1 MAKKISGYVK
11 LQVPAG
17 SASPSPPI
25 GPALGQAGL
34 NIMEFCKSFNAKTEK
49 LEKGMPCPVV
59 ITVFVDKS
67 FEFIVKQPP
76 ASYFIKKEANVKKGS
91 GTTGISEAVG
101 KLNKAQLLKI
111 ANEKMPDLNTKNPE
125 AASKI
130 IAGTA
135 RSMGIEVTE
144 QRMARGKRYIKE
156 KKSIDTLK
164 AYQIKDAVS
173 ILKGNEALKFDQTID
188 IAVNLGVDPKHAD
201 QIVKGVVQLPHG
213 TGKNIK
219 IAVFAKEEK
228 AKDAK
233 DAGADYIGTD
243 DLAAKIEKNEVKIDR
258 VIATPDM
265 MAVVGKL
272 GKVLGPK
279 GLMPNPKLGTVTNE
293 IKKTILDIKAGLI
306 EFKADKSGI
315 VHAGVGKLSFA
326 QDKLEKNISD
336 FVDAII
342 KAKPSGAKGTYLKN
356 IYISSTMGPSIKL
369 LNK

>member
-1 MAKKISGYVK
+1 
-11 LQVPAG
+11 
-17 SASPSPPI
+17 
-25 GPALGQAGL
+25 
-34 NIMEFCKSFNAKTEK
+34 
-49 LEKGMPCPVV
+49 
-59 ITVFVDKS
+59 
-67 FEFIVKQPP
+67 
-76 ASYFIKKEANVKKGS
+76 
-91 GTTGISEAVG
+91 
-101 KLNKAQLLKI
+101 
-111 ANEKMPDLNTKNPE
+111 
-125 AASKI
+125 
-130 IAGTA
+130 
-135 RSMGIEVTE
+135 
-144 QRMARGKRYIKE
+144 MARGKRYIKE
-156 KKSIDTLK
+156 KKSIDSIK
-164 AYQIKDAVS
+164 SYEIKDAVA
-173 ILKGNEALKFDQTID
+173 ILKNNEALKFDQTID
-188 IAVNLGVDPKHAD
+188 IAINLGVDPKHAD

-233 DAGADYIGTD
+233 DAGADYIGAD
-243 DLAAKIEKNEVKIDR
+243 DLATKIEKNEVKIDR
-258 VIATPDM
+258 VLATPDM
-265 MAVVGKL
+265 MVVVGKL

-279 GLMPNPKLGTVTNE
+279 GLMPNPKLGTVTND

-306 EFKADKSGI
+306 EFKADKSGV

>member
-1 MAKKISGYVK
+1 
-11 LQVPAG
+11 
-17 SASPSPPI
+17 
-25 GPALGQAGL
+25 
-34 NIMEFCKSFNAKTEK
+34 
-49 LEKGMPCPVV
+49 
-59 ITVFVDKS
+59 
-67 FEFIVKQPP
+67 
-76 ASYFIKKEANVKKGS
+76 
-91 GTTGISEAVG
+91 
-101 KLNKAQLLKI
+101 
-111 ANEKMPDLNTKNPE
+111 
-125 AASKI
+125 
-130 IAGTA
+130 
-135 RSMGIEVTE
+135 
-144 QRMARGKRYIKE
+144 MARGKRYIKE
-156 KKSIDTLK
+156 KKSIDALK
-164 AYQIKDAVS
+164 AYQVKYAVS

-219 IAVFAKEEK
+219 IAVFAKEDK

>member
-1 MAKKISGYVK
+1 
-11 LQVPAG
+11 
-17 SASPSPPI
+17 
-25 GPALGQAGL
+25 
-34 NIMEFCKSFNAKTEK
+34 
-49 LEKGMPCPVV
+49 
-59 ITVFVDKS
+59 
-67 FEFIVKQPP
+67 
-76 ASYFIKKEANVKKGS
+76 
-91 GTTGISEAVG
+91 
-101 KLNKAQLLKI
+101 
-111 ANEKMPDLNTKNPE
+111 
-125 AASKI
+125 
-130 IAGTA
+130 
-135 RSMGIEVTE
+135 
-144 QRMARGKRYIKE
+144 MARGKRYIKE

-219 IAVFAKEEK
+219 IAVFAKEDK

-279 GLMPNPKLGTVTNE
+279 G
-293 IKKTILDIKAGLI
+293 
-306 EFKADKSGI
+306 
-315 VHAGVGKLSFA
+315 
-326 QDKLEKNISD
+326 
-336 FVDAII
+336 
-342 KAKPSGAKGTYLKN
+342 
-356 IYISSTMGPSIKL
+356 
-369 LNK
+369 

>member
-1 MAKKISGYVK
+1 
-11 LQVPAG
+11 
-17 SASPSPPI
+17 
-25 GPALGQAGL
+25 
-34 NIMEFCKSFNAKTEK
+34 
-49 LEKGMPCPVV
+49 
-59 ITVFVDKS
+59 
-67 FEFIVKQPP
+67 
-76 ASYFIKKEANVKKGS
+76 
-91 GTTGISEAVG
+91 
-101 KLNKAQLLKI
+101 
-111 ANEKMPDLNTKNPE
+111 
-125 AASKI
+125 
-130 IAGTA
+130 
-135 RSMGIEVTE
+135 
-144 QRMARGKRYIKE
+144 MARGKRYIKE
-156 KKSIDTLK
+156 KKSIDSIK
-164 AYQIKDAVS
+164 SYEIKDAVA
-173 ILKGNEALKFDQTID
+173 ILKNNEALKFDQTID
-188 IAVNLGVDPKHAD
+188 IAINLGVDPKHAD

-243 DLAAKIEKNEVKIDR
+243 DLATKIEKNEVKIDR

-293 IKKTILDIKAGLI
+293 IKKTILDIKSGLI
-306 EFKADKSGI
+306 EFKADKTGI

-336 FVDAII
+336 FVEAII

>member
-1 MAKKISGYVK
+1 
-11 LQVPAG
+11 
-17 SASPSPPI
+17 
-25 GPALGQAGL
+25 
-34 NIMEFCKSFNAKTEK
+34 
-49 LEKGMPCPVV
+49 
-59 ITVFVDKS
+59 
-67 FEFIVKQPP
+67 
-76 ASYFIKKEANVKKGS
+76 
-91 GTTGISEAVG
+91 
-101 KLNKAQLLKI
+101 
-111 ANEKMPDLNTKNPE
+111 
-125 AASKI
+125 
-130 IAGTA
+130 
-135 RSMGIEVTE
+135 
-144 QRMARGKRYIKE
+144 MARGKRYIKE

>member
-1 MAKKISGYVK
+1 
-11 LQVPAG
+11 
-17 SASPSPPI
+17 
-25 GPALGQAGL
+25 
-34 NIMEFCKSFNAKTEK
+34 
-49 LEKGMPCPVV
+49 
-59 ITVFVDKS
+59 
-67 FEFIVKQPP
+67 
-76 ASYFIKKEANVKKGS
+76 
-91 GTTGISEAVG
+91 
-101 KLNKAQLLKI
+101 
-111 ANEKMPDLNTKNPE
+111 
-125 AASKI
+125 
-130 IAGTA
+130 
-135 RSMGIEVTE
+135 
-144 QRMARGKRYIKE
+144 MARGKRYIKE
-156 KKSIDTLK
+156 KKSIDSLK
-164 AYQIKDAVS
+164 AYEIKDAVA
-173 ILKGNEALKFDQTID
+173 ILKSNEGLKFDQTID
-188 IAVNLGVDPKHAD
+188 IAINLGVDPKHAD

-233 DAGADYIGTD
+233 EAGADYIGTE

-258 VIATPDM
+258 VLATPDM

-315 VHAGVGKLSFA
+315 VHAGVGKLSFE

-356 IYISSTMGPSIKL
+356 IYISSTMGPSVKL

>member
-1 MAKKISGYVK
+1 MV
-11 LQVPAG
+11 
-17 SASPSPPI
+17 
-25 GPALGQAGL
+25 
-34 NIMEFCKSFNAKTEK
+34 
-49 LEKGMPCPVV
+49 
-59 ITVFVDKS
+59 
-67 FEFIVKQPP
+67 
-76 ASYFIKKEANVKKGS
+76 
-91 GTTGISEAVG
+91 
-101 KLNKAQLLKI
+101 
-111 ANEKMPDLNTKNPE
+111 
-125 AASKI
+125 
-130 IAGTA
+130 
-135 RSMGIEVTE
+135 
-144 QRMARGKRYIKE
+144 RGKRYIKE

-164 AYQIKDAVS
+164 SYEIKDAVA
-173 ILKGNEALKFDQTID
+173 ILKSNEALKFDQTID
-188 IAVNLGVDPKHAD
+188 IAINLGVDPKHAD
-201 QIVKGVVQLPHG
+201 QIVKGIVQLPHG

-233 DAGADYIGTD
+233 DAGADYIGTE
-243 DLAAKIEKNEVKIDR
+243 DLASKIEKNEVKIDR
-258 VIATPDM
+258 VLATPDM

-315 VHAGVGKLSFA
+315 VHAGVGKLSFD

-356 IYISSTMGPSIKL
+356 IYISSTMGPSVKL

>member
-1 MAKKISGYVK
+1 M
-11 LQVPAG
+11 L
-17 SASPSPPI
+17 
-25 GPALGQAGL
+25 
-34 NIMEFCKSFNAKTEK
+34 
-49 LEKGMPCPVV
+49 
-59 ITVFVDKS
+59 
-67 FEFIVKQPP
+67 
-76 ASYFIKKEANVKKGS
+76 
-91 GTTGISEAVG
+91 
-101 KLNKAQLLKI
+101 
-111 ANEKMPDLNTKNPE
+111 
-125 AASKI
+125 
-130 IAGTA
+130 
-135 RSMGIEVTE
+135 
-144 QRMARGKRYIKE
+144 RGKRYIKE

-164 AYQIKDAVS
+164 SYEIKDAVS
-173 ILKGNEALKFDQTID
+173 ILKSNEAIKFDQTID
-188 IAVNLGVDPKHAD
+188 IAINLGVDPKHAD

-243 DLAAKIEKNEVKIDR
+243 DLASKIEKNEVKIDR
-258 VIATPDM
+258 VLATPDM

>member
-1 MAKKISGYVK
+1 
-11 LQVPAG
+11 
-17 SASPSPPI
+17 
-25 GPALGQAGL
+25 
-34 NIMEFCKSFNAKTEK
+34 
-49 LEKGMPCPVV
+49 
-59 ITVFVDKS
+59 
-67 FEFIVKQPP
+67 
-76 ASYFIKKEANVKKGS
+76 
-91 GTTGISEAVG
+91 
-101 KLNKAQLLKI
+101 
-111 ANEKMPDLNTKNPE
+111 
-125 AASKI
+125 
-130 IAGTA
+130 
-135 RSMGIEVTE
+135 
-144 QRMARGKRYIKE
+144 MARGKRYIKE
-156 KKSIDTLK
+156 KKSIDSLK
-164 AYQIKDAVS
+164 AYEIKDAVAV
-173 ILKGNEALKFDQTID
+173 LKSNEALKFDQTID
-188 IAVNLGVDPKHAD
+188 IAINLGVDPKHAD

-233 DAGADYIGTD
+233 DAGADYIGTE
-243 DLAAKIEKNEVKIDR
+243 DLATKIEKNEVKIDR
-258 VIATPDM
+258 VLATPDM

-315 VHAGVGKLSFA
+315 VHAGVGKLSFD

-356 IYISSTMGPSIKL
+356 IYISSTMGPSVKL

>member
-1 MAKKISGYVK
+1 
-11 LQVPAG
+11 
-17 SASPSPPI
+17 
-25 GPALGQAGL
+25 
-34 NIMEFCKSFNAKTEK
+34 
-49 LEKGMPCPVV
+49 
-59 ITVFVDKS
+59 
-67 FEFIVKQPP
+67 
-76 ASYFIKKEANVKKGS
+76 
-91 GTTGISEAVG
+91 
-101 KLNKAQLLKI
+101 
-111 ANEKMPDLNTKNPE
+111 
-125 AASKI
+125 
-130 IAGTA
+130 
-135 RSMGIEVTE
+135 
-144 QRMARGKRYIKE
+144 MARGKRYIKE
-156 KKSIDTLK
+156 KKSIDAVK
-164 AYQIKDAVS
+164 SYEIKDAVS
-173 ILKGNEALKFDQTID
+173 ILKSNETLKFDQTID
-188 IAVNLGVDPKHAD
+188 IAINLGVDPKHAD

-243 DLAAKIEKNEVKIDR
+243 DLAIKIEKNEIKIDR

-293 IKKTILDIKAGLI
+293 IKKTISDIKSGLI
-306 EFKADKSGI
+306 EFKADKTGI

-336 FVDAII
+336 FVEAII

>member
-1 MAKKISGYVK
+1 M
-11 LQVPAG
+11 L
-17 SASPSPPI
+17 
-25 GPALGQAGL
+25 
-34 NIMEFCKSFNAKTEK
+34 
-49 LEKGMPCPVV
+49 
-59 ITVFVDKS
+59 
-67 FEFIVKQPP
+67 
-76 ASYFIKKEANVKKGS
+76 
-91 GTTGISEAVG
+91 
-101 KLNKAQLLKI
+101 
-111 ANEKMPDLNTKNPE
+111 
-125 AASKI
+125 
-130 IAGTA
+130 
-135 RSMGIEVTE
+135 
-144 QRMARGKRYIKE
+144 RGKRYIKE
-156 KKSIDTLK
+156 KKSIDSLK
-164 AYQIKDAVS
+164 SYEIKDAVS
-173 ILKGNEALKFDQTID
+173 ILKSSEAIKFDQTID
-188 IAVNLGVDPKHAD
+188 IAINLGVDPKHAD

-258 VIATPDM
+258 VLATPDM

>member
-1 MAKKISGYVK
+1 
-11 LQVPAG
+11 
-17 SASPSPPI
+17 
-25 GPALGQAGL
+25 
-34 NIMEFCKSFNAKTEK
+34 
-49 LEKGMPCPVV
+49 
-59 ITVFVDKS
+59 
-67 FEFIVKQPP
+67 
-76 ASYFIKKEANVKKGS
+76 
-91 GTTGISEAVG
+91 
-101 KLNKAQLLKI
+101 
-111 ANEKMPDLNTKNPE
+111 
-125 AASKI
+125 
-130 IAGTA
+130 
-135 RSMGIEVTE
+135 
-144 QRMARGKRYIKE
+144 MARGKRYIKE
-156 KKSIDTLK
+156 KKSIDILK
-164 AYQIKDAVS
+164 VYQIKDAVS

-188 IAVNLGVDPKHAD
+188 IAINLGVDPKHAD

-219 IAVFAKEEK
+219 IAVFAKEDK

-233 DAGADYIGTD
+233 DAGAEYIGTD

-336 FVDAII
+336 FVEAII

>member
-1 MAKKISGYVK
+1 
-11 LQVPAG
+11 
-17 SASPSPPI
+17 
-25 GPALGQAGL
+25 
-34 NIMEFCKSFNAKTEK
+34 
-49 LEKGMPCPVV
+49 
-59 ITVFVDKS
+59 
-67 FEFIVKQPP
+67 
-76 ASYFIKKEANVKKGS
+76 
-91 GTTGISEAVG
+91 
-101 KLNKAQLLKI
+101 
-111 ANEKMPDLNTKNPE
+111 
-125 AASKI
+125 
-130 IAGTA
+130 
-135 RSMGIEVTE
+135 
-144 QRMARGKRYIKE
+144 MARGKRYVKE
-156 KKSIDTLK
+156 KKSIDSIK
-164 AYQIKDAVS
+164 SYDIKDAVA
-173 ILKGNEALKFDQTID
+173 ILKNNEALKFDQTID
-188 IAVNLGVDPKHAD
+188 IAINLGVDPKHAD

-243 DLAAKIEKNEVKIDR
+243 DLATKIEKNEVKIDR

-293 IKKTILDIKAGLI
+293 IKKTILDIKSGLI
-306 EFKADKSGI
+306 EFKADKTGI

-336 FVDAII
+336 FVEAII
-342 KAKPSGAKGTYLKN
+342 KSKPSGAKGTYLKN
-356 IYISSTMGPSIKL
+356 VYISSTMGPSIKL

>member
-1 MAKKISGYVK
+1 
-11 LQVPAG
+11 
-17 SASPSPPI
+17 
-25 GPALGQAGL
+25 
-34 NIMEFCKSFNAKTEK
+34 
-49 LEKGMPCPVV
+49 
-59 ITVFVDKS
+59 
-67 FEFIVKQPP
+67 
-76 ASYFIKKEANVKKGS
+76 
-91 GTTGISEAVG
+91 
-101 KLNKAQLLKI
+101 
-111 ANEKMPDLNTKNPE
+111 
-125 AASKI
+125 
-130 IAGTA
+130 
-135 RSMGIEVTE
+135 
-144 QRMARGKRYIKE
+144 MARGKRYIKE
-156 KKSIDTLK
+156 KKSIDSLK
-164 AYQIKDAVS
+164 SYEVKEAVD
-173 ILKGNEALKFDQTID
+173 ILKSNKALKFDQTID
-188 IAVNLGVDPKHAD
+188 IAINLGVDPKHAD

>member
-1 MAKKISGYVK
+1 
-11 LQVPAG
+11 
-17 SASPSPPI
+17 
-25 GPALGQAGL
+25 
-34 NIMEFCKSFNAKTEK
+34 
-49 LEKGMPCPVV
+49 
-59 ITVFVDKS
+59 
-67 FEFIVKQPP
+67 
-76 ASYFIKKEANVKKGS
+76 
-91 GTTGISEAVG
+91 
-101 KLNKAQLLKI
+101 
-111 ANEKMPDLNTKNPE
+111 
-125 AASKI
+125 
-130 IAGTA
+130 
-135 RSMGIEVTE
+135 
-144 QRMARGKRYIKE
+144 MARGKRYIKE
-156 KKSIDTLK
+156 KKSIDSIK
-164 AYQIKDAVS
+164 SYEIKDAVA
-173 ILKGNEALKFDQTID
+173 ILKNNEALKFDQTID
-188 IAVNLGVDPKHAD
+188 IAINLGVDPKHAD

>member
-1 MAKKISGYVK
+1 
-11 LQVPAG
+11 
-17 SASPSPPI
+17 
-25 GPALGQAGL
+25 
-34 NIMEFCKSFNAKTEK
+34 
-49 LEKGMPCPVV
+49 
-59 ITVFVDKS
+59 
-67 FEFIVKQPP
+67 
-76 ASYFIKKEANVKKGS
+76 
-91 GTTGISEAVG
+91 
-101 KLNKAQLLKI
+101 
-111 ANEKMPDLNTKNPE
+111 
-125 AASKI
+125 
-130 IAGTA
+130 
-135 RSMGIEVTE
+135 
-144 QRMARGKRYIKE
+144 MARGKRYIKE

-219 IAVFAKEEK
+219 IAVFAKEDK